1 MDQNRKRPRWRSS
14 NFLWA
19 VIIILA
25 VWVLILVSVIVDDFL
40 SGGRDKIGLWEWVG
54 VLIIPVVLAA
64 GAALLTNAQTQREVA
79 AAHLR
84 AQDEALQQYLDQVS
98 NLLAEREN
106 PRKPTNSH
114 PVSKLMQALDQVSN
128 LFGEREDGGKPA
140 DSQLFSKL
148 VQARTLALLLKLDA
162 DRKREPLKL
171 IAQLELINRDNPL
184 LSLKNA
190 GFEGADLHEVT
201 LFKVCLREAD
211 LRTADLTGADLG
223 QSDLRQADLRGT
235 NLTRAVLTNAY
246 LAEANLLPYDRLN
259 PAQLNRPHLLN
270 GADASNVDKKNRLD
284 LRKLNDL
291 HLTVA
296 TLAEANLQ
304 GADLSGALLY
314 RANLA
319 DADLTGTTLTD
330 ADLRRADLRRADLSG
345 AEGVTEEQLEQAE
358 SLQGVT
364 MPNGE
369 KYEVWHKVKKV
380 ITCTPIK
387 DLAIPVEIQNLKVNR
402 GVAENEENRGSS

>member
-25 VWVLILVSVIVDDFL
+25 VWILILVSVIVDDFL
-40 SGGRDKIGLWEWVG
+40 SGGREEIGLWEWVG

-98 NLLAEREN
+98 NLL
-106 PRKPTNSH
+106 
-114 PVSKLMQALDQVSN
+114 V
-128 LFGEREDGGKPA
+128 EREDGGKPTNSHLVSTLRQVLDQVNTLLGGRKDGGNPT

-148 VQARTLALLLKLDA
+148 IQARTLALLLKLDR
-162 DRKREPLKL
+162 DRKRQPLKL

-190 GFEGADLHEVT
+190 GLDNADLHEVT
-201 LFKVCLREAD
+201 LLNVCLQEAD
-211 LRTADLTGADLG
+211 LRLADLTGADLRG
-223 QSDLRQADLRGT
+223 SDLMWADLRGAD
-235 NLTRAVLTNAY
+235 LSRAVLTSAR

-259 PAQLNRPHLLN
+259 PAQLNSPHLYN
-270 GADASNVDKKNRLD
+270 GADPSHVDE
-284 LRKLNDL
+284 RKLREIRKINDL
-291 HLTVA
+291 HLTV
-296 TLAEANLQ
+296 TSLAEANLQ
-304 GADLSGALLY
+304 GADLSGAFLY

-319 DADLTGTTLTD
+319 DADLTGTILTD
-330 ADLRRADLRRADLSG
+330 VDLRRADLRRADLSG
-345 AEGVTEEQLEQAE
+345 AVGVNAEELEQQSY
-358 SLQGVT
+358 SLEGAT
-364 MPNGE
+364 MP
-369 KYEVWHKVKKV
+369 
-380 ITCTPIK
+380 
-387 DLAIPVEIQNLKVNR
+387 D
-402 GVAENEENRGSS
+402 GSVHA

>member
-1 MDQNRKRPRWRSS
+1 
-14 NFLWA
+14 
-19 VIIILA
+19 

-40 SGGRDKIGLWEWVG
+40 SGGREEIGLWEWVG

-98 NLLAEREN
+98 TLLAEREN
-106 PRKPTNSH
+106 AGKPTNSH
-114 PVSKLMQALDQVSN
+114 PVSKLMQALDKVSN
-128 LFGEREDGGKPA
+128 LLGEREDRGKPA

-148 VQARTLALLLKLDA
+148 VQARTLALLLKLDP
-162 DRKREPLKL
+162 DRKRQPLKL

-201 LFKVCLREAD
+201 LSRVCLREAD
-211 LRTADLTGADLG
+211 LRIADLTGADLWE
-223 QSDLRQADLRGT
+223 SDLWQADLRGAD
-235 NLTRAVLTNAY
+235 LTRVVLTNAC
-246 LAEANLLPYDRLN
+246 LAGANLLPYDRLN

-284 LRKLNDL
+284 LRKLNNL
-291 HLTVA
+291 HLTVT

-319 DADLTGTTLTD
+319 DADLTGTILID
-330 ADLRRADLRRADLSG
+330 ADLRRADLSG
-345 AEGVTEEQLEQAE
+345 AVGVNAEALEQQSY
-358 SLQGVT
+358 SLEGAT
-364 MPNGE
+364 MP
-369 KYEVWHKVKKV
+369 
-380 ITCTPIK
+380 
-387 DLAIPVEIQNLKVNR
+387 D
-402 GVAENEENRGSS
+402 GSVHA